1 MKERTLAIV
10 KPDAVAKQCIGG
22 ILSRAE
28 GAGLRVVAG
37 KLIRLSRED
46 AGRFYIVHKERPFYG
61 DLCAFM
67 SSGSVFVAALE
78 GDGAIAKW
86 RDLMGAT
93 DPAKAAAGTVR
104 KDFGTNVERNASHGS
119 DGPDTARWEIS
130 FFFGE
135 LELRAD

>member
-10 KPDAVAKQCIGG
+10 KPDAVAKHAIGAV
-22 ILSRAE
+22 LSRAE
-28 GAGLRVVAG
+28 GAGLRLVGG
-37 KLIRLSRED
+37 KLVQLSRED
-46 AGRFYIVHKERPFYG
+46 AGRFYVVHQERPFYG

-67 SSGSVFVAALE
+67 SSGPVFVAALE
-78 GDGAIAKW
+78 GEGAIAKW
-86 RDLMGAT
+86 RETMGAT

-119 DGPDTARWEIS
+119 DAPDTARWEIA

-135 LELRAD
+135 LELRS